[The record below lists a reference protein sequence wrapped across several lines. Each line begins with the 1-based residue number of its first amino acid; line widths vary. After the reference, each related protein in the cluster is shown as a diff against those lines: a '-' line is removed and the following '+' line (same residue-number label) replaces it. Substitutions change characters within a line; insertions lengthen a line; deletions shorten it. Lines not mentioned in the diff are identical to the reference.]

1 MQYRQGTMLFVQKIW
16 HNTEVNMAVYT
27 TINDP
32 SAHFQVN
39 TYTGNGNNG
48 KVITNYGNS
57 NLQPDFLWFKKRSNG
72 SSRDHILV
80 NSTDGVT
87 KNQRTPPSD
96 PIYTNSNYV
105 TAIGTD
111 GFTLGNGAPVNE
123 ADDDFTCW
131 QWKLAGGTT
140 SDNNDGSITSA
151 VQVNSTA
158 GFSMGKYTPS
168 GSSGTVGHGLGATP
182 DFVMQKGDAASGWY
196 GMFPN
201 AEGGNKS
208 SPINS
213 TNTFGT
219 VSGLSSF
226 NSSTFANG
234 NAAGTYIFWAW
245 KNTQGYFQA
254 DRYNSNNNA
263 DGPFIYT
270 GFRPALIAFKMNSGG
285 TSWRWYDE
293 SRMGYNPD
301 NRYVASNTSDMETN
315 QHSGNAEV
323 HFLSNGFKLTEAEG
337 DINYNT
343 EQVLYAAWA
352 ASPFVTSTGVP
363 TTTR

>member
-72 SSRDHILV
+72 SNRDHILV

-87 KNQRTPPSD
+87 KNQRANQSD
-96 PIYTNSNYV
+96 AIYTNSNYV
-105 TAIGTD
+105 TAISSD

-131 QWKLAGGTT
+131 QWKGSSRA
-140 SDNNDGSITSA
+140 DNNDGSIT
-151 VQVNSTA
+151 VDLQVNSTA
-158 GFSMGKYTPS
+158 GFSMGKFTPS

-182 DFVMQKGDAASGWY
+182 DFVISKGDAASGWY

-201 AEGGNKS
+201 AQGGNQS
-208 SPINS
+208 SGIN
-213 TNTFGT
+213 TNNDFGT
-219 VSGLSSF
+219 VSGLAGF
-226 NSSTFANG
+226 NSSTFTNG
-234 NAAGTYIFWAW
+234 NAANTYIFWAW

-254 DRYNSNNNA
+254 DRYESNNNA

-270 GFRPALIAFKMNSGG
+270 GFKPALIVFKMASGG

-301 NRYVASNTSDMETN
+301 NRYVLSNANDMEVN

-337 DINYNT
+337 DINYNSET
-343 EQVLYAAWA
+343 VCYAAWA
-352 ASPFVTSTGVP
+352 KSPFVTSTGIP